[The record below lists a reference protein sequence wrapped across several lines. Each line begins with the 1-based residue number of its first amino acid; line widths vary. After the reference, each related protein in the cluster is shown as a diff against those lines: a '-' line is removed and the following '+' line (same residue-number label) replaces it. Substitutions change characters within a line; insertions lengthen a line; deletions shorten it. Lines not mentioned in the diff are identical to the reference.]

1 MLPYRIRDYPS
12 YNRIQLYFLC
22 NHSGHTIHVNTWVF
36 HRVSQIPA
44 TTGRPGYPS
53 QPVQM
58 PQLPHSETPVSVWRE
73 GHRVGSDRQADATVQ
88 ERTKRKDS
96 PAASPTGSRMEWVSG
111 CASLGSCSSWPALAS
126 VLAGLVTP
134 SPWGSRQGPLQRP
147 PGTRRLA
154 AQPRDRTRVG
164 TAWYRTRYCAS
175 TVTARAVVLV
185 KWVADLAAR
194 GSWGGDTTVCLRSSA
209 PMGRRRRWI
218 HRVGPK

>member
-73 GHRVGSDRQADATVQ
+73 GHRVGSDRQADATVH
-88 ERTKRKDS
+88 EKTKAVEKVSCMHAR
-96 PAASPTGSRMEWVSG
+96 PYCVLPVFGRFCLFFNTFGIVPTQAMRIWHDTVNG
-111 CASLGSCSSWPALAS
+111 LG
-126 VLAGLVTP
+126 
-134 SPWGSRQGPLQRP
+134 R
-147 PGTRRLA
+147 
-154 AQPRDRTRVG
+154 
-164 TAWYRTRYCAS
+164 
-175 TVTARAVVLV
+175 
-185 KWVADLAAR
+185 
-194 GSWGGDTTVCLRSSA
+194 
-209 PMGRRRRWI
+209 
-218 HRVGPK
+218 